1 MGLAISQ
8 ISQGQVSMVM
18 QYRHLPSIVEEG
30 DEGRK
35 ECQIWVGHRFENASR
50 HSIDCILVYIMSD
63 GNERLYG
70 QNRGRIGGSG
80 YLIGYL
86 TIVTQ

>member
-50 HSIDCILVYIMSD
+50 HSIDCILVYIMS
-63 GNERLYG
+63 GMNERIYR
-70 QNRGRIGGSG
+70 QNRGRKRGQ
-80 YLIGYL
+80 
-86 TIVTQ
+86 VT